1 METYICSPARNWE
14 SVRLPFSRSK
24 SLGEQR
30 AGWHSSECF
39 KVPAI
44 EPEGAQGVWR
54 GDFVRKMYRK
64 MAMAINVITG
74 YFYGIIMILYN

>member
-54 GDFVRKMYRK
+54 RDFVRKMYRK
-64 MAMAINVITG
+64 IGHG
-74 YFYGIIMILYN
+74 YKRYNWLFLWDYNDII